1 MSELLLY
8 GLVAMGAGVLLLQ
21 LVLLQRSGR
30 KDDSLEPGFSALQSG
45 LERVERELRQE
56 MARARQESATA
67 ARGDREEQAQSLD
80 RLAKTLMERHISV
93 STAEPFCVT
102 ANVPQAIRIA
112 LGSVPFDS
120 LRAALVQVR
129 EAVEFE
135 QYR

>member
-80 RLAKTLMERHISV
+80 RLAESMKAAELFPDRVVLSTSKRTHGDSSIPICLPFSYSRASLPDER
-93 STAEPFCVT
+93 EPT
-102 ANVPQAIRIA
+102 
-112 LGSVPFDS
+112 
-120 LRAALVQVR
+120 
-129 EAVEFE
+129 
-135 QYR
+135 